1 MATVTTNSTAAE
13 HGLRDR
19 IDAFLAAMGQGF
31 NAYLERRSRKD
42 EIARLEAM
50 SDAELARLG
59 IARDR
64 IVHHVFRDLF
74 YV

>member
-13 HGLRDR
+13 RGLRDR
-19 IDAFLAAMGQGF
+19 IDAFLASMGQGF

-42 EIARLEAM
+42 EIARLEEM